1 MVWAFAK
8 LRILLFFRRCRQ
20 HYMAVESESG
30 IFLLVAFN
38 ARLLYI
44 LSLSSPV
51 SISPSAS
58 SRSTWEKTIVHFTN
72 NEAIM
77 KLCTAMLFALT
88 LASSIPTIAA
98 EQVAKETPAITP
110 DSQPSATRDL
120 AATGHPEAEIVIKFS
135 HVVAPDT
142 PKGQAAEKFKQLAEQ
157 NTNGRVRVDI
167 FPNSVLYKDSE
178 EFEALQNG
186 SVQMLAPSLSKFGPI
201 GVREFELFDLPYIFP
216 NREVLHRVMDGEAGR
231 GLFKKLSAK
240 GLTGLAYW
248 DNGFKQMS
256 SNKPMHTVADLS
268 GLKVRIQSSK
278 VLEAQMKA
286 LGMKPQVMAFNEVY
300 SALQQGVVDGAEN
313 PVSNFYTQ
321 KMHEVQKHLTI
332 SNHGYLGY
340 AVVVNKKFWDELP
353 GGIREAL
360 TQSMKEATAFEREIA
375 EKANEDALAQVIA
388 ANTTEVY
395 TLAPR
400 ERTTWQLAL
409 LPVYQEFENV
419 IGKYLIK
426 SVAYT
431 AQQVLKEQNEA
442 NPKVKATSK
451 KKKRDHQ

>member
-1 MVWAFAK
+1 
-8 LRILLFFRRCRQ
+8 
-20 HYMAVESESG
+20 
-30 IFLLVAFN
+30 
-38 ARLLYI
+38 
-44 LSLSSPV
+44 
-51 SISPSAS
+51 
-58 SRSTWEKTIVHFTN
+58 
-72 NEAIM
+72 M
-77 KLCTAMLFALT
+77 KLCTAMVFVLT
-88 LASSIPTIAA
+88 LAASNLAIAA
-98 EQVAKETPAITP
+98 EETFKEPLATPLGNQASASNDPVAAG
-110 DSQPSATRDL
+110 L
-120 AATGHPEAEIVIKFS
+120 PEAEIVIKFS

-142 PKGQAAEKFKQLAEQ
+142 PKGLAAEKFKQLAEQ

-167 FPNSVLYKDSE
+167 FPNSLLYKDNE

-231 GLFKKLSAK
+231 SLFKKLSSK

-256 SNKPMHTVADLS
+256 SNRPMQKVTDLN

-286 LGMKPQVMAFNEVY
+286 LGMKPQVMPFSEVY
-300 SALQQGVVDGAEN
+300 PALQQGIVDGAEN

-321 KMHEVQKHLTI
+321 NMHEVQKHLTI

-340 AVVVNKKFWDELP
+340 AVIVNKKFWDELP
-353 GGIREAL
+353 ADIRNAL
-360 TQSMKEATAFEREIA
+360 NQAMKETTDFERKIA
-375 EKANEDALAQVIA
+375 ENANEDALARVLA
-388 ANTTEVY
+388 SNTTEVY
-395 TLAPR
+395 TLTPK

-431 AQQVLKEQNEA
+431 AQQVLKDQKEA
-442 NPKVKATSK
+442 DRKNKVSAK
-451 KKKRDHQ
+451 KKNQN